1 MEHVAVLNRFINGLR
16 ADLDE
21 LIDQPLYEAFNQKAT
36 ENLSRIHM
44 SDFKTANTVGLTT
57 ETTLYD
63 ETGMSTTITQLKDGL
78 GFEDFLGSGNQTC
91 IESFAKLYKEI
102 YGLDSLEEYLELLM
116 AEGEFDHR
124 KNQSVKSFFSELVG
138 IIPFV
143 KPVYELATGK
153 EIITGE
159 DLSDFEQGMNGA
171 SLALD
176 CFVVGKA
183 VSALSD
189 LTKPT
194 LGQIIKCG

>member
-1 MEHVAVLNRFINGLR
+1 
-16 ADLDE
+16 
-21 LIDQPLYEAFNQKAT
+21 
-36 ENLSRIHM
+36 M
-44 SDFKTANTVGLTT
+44 SDFKTANTVGLTM

-143 KPVYELATGK
+143 KPIYELATGK